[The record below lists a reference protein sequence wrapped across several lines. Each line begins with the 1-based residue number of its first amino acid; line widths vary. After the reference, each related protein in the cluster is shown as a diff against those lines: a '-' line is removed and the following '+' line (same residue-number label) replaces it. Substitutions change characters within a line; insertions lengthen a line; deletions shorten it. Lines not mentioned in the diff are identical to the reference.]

1 MSGFCAFHETG
12 FQFRRRAG
20 AQISV
25 RVGSG
30 MTWTNTHINAGNTLT
45 LLSDGDTNLIGA
57 VFHIFVSPD

>member
-1 MSGFCAFHETG
+1 
-12 FQFRRRAG
+12 
-20 AQISV
+20 
-25 RVGSG
+25 